1 MPPTA
6 QTRRIQIT
14 LPIGIYS
21 KLEMYANQTGANL
34 ATTASY
40 LVQNKLEE
48 LEEKGLL
55 EIKADKALEQL
66 LEAMLNGLEEK
77 DVDFEKIA
85 KVLKRDAQDLKRI
98 YKKIKSCEECK
109 K

>member
-21 KLEMYANQTGANL
+21 KLETYANQTGANL
-34 ATTASY
+34 APAAAY
-40 LVQNKLEE
+40 LIQNKLEE
-48 LEEKGLL
+48 LEGKGLL
-55 EIKADKALEQL
+55 EIKPDKALEQL
-66 LEAMLNGLEEK
+66 LEAMLDGVEEQ

-85 KVLKRDAQDLKRI
+85 KVLKRDAQDLKRV
-98 YKKIKSCEECK
+98 YKKTKSCEECTK
-109 K
+109 